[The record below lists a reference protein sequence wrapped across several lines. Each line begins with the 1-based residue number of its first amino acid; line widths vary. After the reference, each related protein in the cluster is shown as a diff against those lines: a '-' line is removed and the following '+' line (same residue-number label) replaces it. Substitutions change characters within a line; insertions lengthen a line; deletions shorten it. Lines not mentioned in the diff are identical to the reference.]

1 MKSFINNNT
10 EKIFITGEKKLIGSV
25 KVSGAKN
32 AALPLMALS
41 LIINE
46 GYNLNNVPDLAD
58 TRLMSNLLINLGI
71 KIDWKKGNLNFDGKP
86 KKDEASYDL
95 VRQMRASILVLGPL
109 LVSKG
114 SAKVPLPGG
123 CAIGSRPID
132 LHVMVMEALGAK
144 IIFDSGFIIGSIND
158 EGLKGA
164 IINFPKV
171 SVGATESA
179 IMTAVL
185 ANGQTKILNAAKE
198 PEITDLANCLNKAGG
213 DIKGVGTNTLIING
227 VRKLNKVSHSVV
239 SDRIEAGSFAIA
251 SSITK
256 GNVEINNINPKNLTE
271 FINVLKYT
279 GSEIEIS
286 ENSIKVM
293 CLQRPRPLNVATDPY
308 PGFPTDLQAQYMA
321 LMAIANGKTLIKETI
336 FENRFMHVPELMRMG
351 AKIFV
356 NHQEAKVQGVK
367 KLKGAKVMASDLRAS
382 MCLILGALAACGT
395 SEIDGIFHLDR
406 GYENLESKLS
416 NLGAIIKRSN
426 REI

>member
-1 MKSFINNNT
+1 MNSFTNNNV
-10 EKIFITGEKKLIGSV
+10 EKIYITGEKKLIGSV
-25 KVSGAKN
+25 NISGAKN

-41 LIINE
+41 LIINKNF
-46 GYNLNNVPDLAD
+46 NLYNVPDLAD
-58 TRLMSNLLINLGI
+58 TRLMSNLLIDLGI
-71 KIDWKKGNLNFDGKP
+71 KINWKKGNLNFNGQP

-109 LVSKG
+109 LASKG

-144 IIFDSGFIIGSIND
+144 VTFDSGFIISSVSN
-158 EGLKGA
+158 EGLHGSV
-164 IINFPKV
+164 INFPKV

-185 ANGQTKILNAAKE
+185 AKGQTKILNAARE
-198 PEITDLANCLNKAGG
+198 PEVTDLANCLNKAGA
-213 DIKGVGTNTLIING
+213 DIKGIGTDILIING
-227 VRKLNKVSHSVV
+227 VKKLNEVSHSVV

-251 SSITK
+251 SSITM
-256 GNVEINNINPKNLTE
+256 GNIEINNINPKNLRE
-271 FINVLKYT
+271 FINVLKLT
-279 GSEIEIS
+279 GSKIEIFN
-286 ENSIKVM
+286 NSMRVSCSK
-293 CLQRPRPLNVATDPY
+293 RPKPYDVGTDPY

-351 AKIFV
+351 AKISI
-356 NHQEAKVQGVK
+356 NRQEAQIYGVK
-367 KLKGAKVMASDLRAS
+367 KLKGARVMASDLRAS

-395 SEIDGIFHLDR
+395 SEIDGLYHLDR
-406 GYENLESKLS
+406 GYENLEDKLT
-416 NLGAIIKRSN
+416 NLGALIKRSN
-426 REI
+426 

>member
-1 MKSFINNNT
+1 MNSFTNNKIP
-10 EKIFITGEKKLIGSV
+10 KIFITGEKKLNGSV
-25 KVSGAKN
+25 NISGAKN

-46 GYNLNNVPDLAD
+46 DYNLHNVPELAD
-58 TRLMSNLLINLGI
+58 TRLMSNLLTDLGI
-71 KIDWKKGNLNFDGKP
+71 KINWKKGNLCFNGKAL
-86 KKDEASYDL
+86 KDEASYDL

-109 LVSKG
+109 LASKG

-132 LHVMVMEALGAK
+132 LHVMVMKALGAN
-144 IIFDSGFIIGSIND
+144 IIFDSGFIVGSLGK
-158 EGLKGA
+158 EGLKGGV
-164 IINFPKV
+164 IKFPKV

-185 ANGQTKILNAAKE
+185 AKGQTKIFNAAKE
-198 PEITDLANCLNKAGG
+198 PEITDLANCLNKAGA
-213 DIKGVGTNTLIING
+213 DINGIGTNNLIING
-227 VRKLNKVSHSVV
+227 VMQLNKVSHSVV

-251 SSITK
+251 SSITM
-256 GNVEINNINPKNLTE
+256 GNIEIKNINPKNLVE
-271 FINVLKYT
+271 FIKVLKLT
-279 GSEIEIS
+279 GSNVDIS
-286 ENSIKVM
+286 ENSINVRNSK
-293 CLQRPRPLNVATDPY
+293 RPKPLDIVTHPY

-356 NHQEAKVQGVK
+356 NHQEAEIHGVR

-382 MCLILGALAACGT
+382 MCLILGALAASGT
-395 SEIDGIFHLDR
+395 SEIDGLTHLDR
-406 GYENLESKLS
+406 GYENLENKLA
-416 NLGAIIKRSN
+416 NLGAIIR
-426 REI
+426 RLD